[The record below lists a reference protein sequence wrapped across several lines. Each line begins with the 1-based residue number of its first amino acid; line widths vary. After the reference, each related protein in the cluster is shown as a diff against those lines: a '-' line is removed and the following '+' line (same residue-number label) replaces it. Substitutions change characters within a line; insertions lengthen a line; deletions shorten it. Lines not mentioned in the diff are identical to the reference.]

1 MKQRLIKWVPFIGLL
16 IPWIGVSCGG
26 SGNSIKMKGSDTE
39 VNLAVNLAEKFTE
52 QDPNFSIAISGG
64 GSGLGITSL
73 LNGQADIANSS
84 RPLSEKERQQ
94 FKDKNIELK
103 TVIFAED
110 ATAFVVHKDL
120 PIEEVT
126 IATLGEILSGKITNW
141 SEIIDADYPINIY
154 GRQSSSGTHSFV
166 KKKLAIE
173 FTNAAKEMTGNA
185 QIIEGVKADRTGIGY
200 VGAGYVAEDPV
211 ASQGIKVLK
220 IIEKEGEIAISPL
233 DQAAINQGIYFF
245 QRPLYQF
252 VLAESWEKVRP
263 FIAFER
269 SAKGGKLIE
278 EHGYYILNN
287 QQDEI

>member
-1 MKQRLIKWVPFIGLL
+1 MGLVVPLL
-16 IPWIGVSCGG
+16 GVSCSGG
-26 SGNSIKMKGSDTE
+26 NNAIKMKGSDTE
-39 VNLAVNLAEKFTE
+39 VNLAVNLAEKFTKL
-52 QDPNFSIAISGG
+52 DPDFNIAISGG

-84 RPLSEKERQQ
+84 RPLSEEEKQQ
-94 FKDKNIELK
+94 FKKKNILLK

-120 PIEEVT
+120 PITEIT
-126 IATLGEILSGKITNW
+126 IETLGKILSGSITNW
-141 SEIIDADYPINIY
+141 AELTDADYPINIY

-166 KKKLAIE
+166 KKKLGIE

-200 VGAGYVAEDPV
+200 VGAGYVADDPI

-220 IIEKEGEIAISPL
+220 IIEKEGEQAISPL
-233 DQAAINQGIYFF
+233 DQEAINQRIYFF

-269 SAKGGKLIE
+269 SVPGKKLIE

-287 QQDEI
+287 QEDEI